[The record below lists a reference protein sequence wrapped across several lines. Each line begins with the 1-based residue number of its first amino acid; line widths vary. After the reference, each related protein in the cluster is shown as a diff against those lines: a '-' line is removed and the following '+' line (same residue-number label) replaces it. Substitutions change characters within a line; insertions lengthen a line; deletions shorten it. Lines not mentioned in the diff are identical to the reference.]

1 MCSTRSVAYSTRYQ
15 RGRGTKMLSQLVK
28 EHPYISYHVVL
39 LMLFLL
45 CQKVL
50 RLWCK
55 KNKAT
60 MSIPGNRGLVFVGET
75 LQFMAAI
82 NSSKGVY
89 DFVRVR
95 RLRYGNYFKTKLFGE
110 THVFI
115 SRTESAKVILNNE
128 GGKFSKKYI
137 KSIAELVG
145 SDSLLCAAQQ
155 HHKLIRCRL
164 FSLFSTASLSSFV
177 KLFDAMVLEAMSS
190 WSCGS
195 IVVIQDE
202 TLKLACKAMCK
213 MLISVESSYELMVMQ
228 KEVSSICDAM
238 LSFPLRLLGTR
249 FYKGLKARKKIMDM
263 LEKEISERR
272 SGVGTRRVDFLQQ
285 LLENDDKLKEDEVPK
300 LTDTE
305 IKDNILTMM
314 IAGQDTVANA
324 MTWMVKFVDENQEVL
339 NELMKEQV
347 QIDKKGTR
355 SGYLTLEAL
364 NEMQYASKVVKEAL
378 RMASVVQWFPRVA
391 LQDCDIEGFKIK
403 KGWNIN
409 IDARSIHLD
418 PIVHN
423 DPDVFNPSRFSDES
437 KPYSFLAFGM
447 GARTCLGKNMAKAM
461 LLVFLHRLITTY
473 KWKVIDSDSSIQKWA
488 LFTKLKSG
496 CPVRLT
502 SMKKDTCKTI

>member
-1 MCSTRSVAYSTRYQ
+1 M
-15 RGRGTKMLSQLVK
+15 LVK
-28 EHPYISYHVVL
+28 EHPYICYHVVL

-45 CQKVL
+45 CTKVWT
-50 RLWCK
+50 LWCK
-55 KNKAT
+55 KNKAAV
-60 MSIPGNRGLVFVGET
+60 SIPGNRGLLFVGET

-89 DFVRVR
+89 EFVRIR
-95 RLRYGNYFKTKLFGE
+95 RLRYGNCFKTRLFGE

-145 SDSLLCAAQQ
+145 SDSLLCSAQQ
-155 HHKLIRCRL
+155 HHKLIRFCL

-177 KLFDAMVLEAMSS
+177 KFFDAMVVEAMSS
-190 WSCGS
+190 WSCES

-213 MLISVESSYELMVMQ
+213 MLISIESGYELMVMQ
-228 KEVSSICDAM
+228 KEVASICDAM
-238 LSFPLRLLGTR
+238 LSFPLRLPGTR
-249 FYKGLKARKKIMDM
+249 FYKGLKARKKIMDI
-263 LEKEISERR
+263 LDKEISERR
-272 SGVGTRRVDFLQQ
+272 SGIGTHR
-285 LLENDDKLKEDEVPK
+285 
-300 LTDTE
+300 DT
-305 IKDNILTMM
+305 I
-314 IAGQDTVANA
+314 ANA

-347 QIDKKGTR
+347 QIEKQGTR
-355 SGYLTLEAL
+355 SAYLTLEAL
-364 NEMQYASKVVKEAL
+364 NKMPYASKVVKEAL

-391 LQDCDIEGFKIK
+391 LQDCEIEGFKIK

-496 CPVRLT
+496 CPVSLT
-502 SMKKDTCKTI
+502 YMKDTNKTM